1 MAVRNESSTR
11 FRDEVRIIP
20 TWGYFVALLG
30 YVAVGAAVVFSV
42 HSNKTPDPFFRL
54 PLVVPLGLAA
64 GTVMAC
70 YILLIIYINRDA
82 GRRGMNRLGWTLL
95 AIFIPN
101 GLGIVLYFVLRKAL
115 APNCPQCRA
124 IVESGFGFCPR
135 CCFRLTPVCAH
146 CQRTVHFNDKFCP
159 YCGCELATG
168 KPVSAPVSNQ
178 S

>member
-1 MAVRNESSTR
+1 MPVGNESSTR
-11 FRDEVRIIP
+11 FRDEIRIISP
-20 TWGYFVALLG
+20 WAYFIAALG
-30 YVAVGAAVVFSV
+30 YVAAGAAVVFSTLT
-42 HSNKTPDPFFRL
+42 NKGSGPFFRL
-54 PLVVPLGLAA
+54 PLNIVLGLAA
-64 GTVMAC
+64 GTVIAC
-70 YILLIIYINRDA
+70 YVLLIGYINRDA

-115 APNCPQCRA
+115 APNCPQCQA
-124 IVESGFGFCPR
+124 IVESGFGFCPC

-146 CQRTVHFNDKFCP
+146 CQHIVHINDKFCP

-168 KPVSAPVSNQ
+168 KTVSTPVPHQ

>member
-1 MAVRNESSTR
+1 MPVRNESSTR

-20 TWGYFVALLG
+20 TWAYFVALLG

-42 HSNKTPDPFFRL
+42 HSNKAPDPFFKL
-54 PLVVPLGLAA
+54 PVVVPLGLAA

-95 AIFIPN
+95 SIFIPN

-115 APNCPQCRA
+115 SPNCPQCHA
-124 IVESGFGFCPR
+124 LVESGFGFCPC
-135 CCFRLTPVCAH
+135 CCFRLTPMCTH
-146 CQRTVHFNDKFCP
+146 CQHTVHFNDKFCP

-168 KPVSAPVSNQ
+168 KPVSAPVSEQ

>member
-1 MAVRNESSTR
+1 MPVRNETSTR
-11 FRDEVRIIP
+11 FRDELRIIP
-20 TWGYFVALLG
+20 AWAYFVALLG
-30 YVAVGAAVVFSV
+30 YAGAGAAVVFSAL
-42 HSNKTPDPFFRL
+42 SNKTPGPLFRL
-54 PLVVPLGLAA
+54 PVLVMLGLAG
-64 GTVMAC
+64 GTVIAC

-115 APNCPQCRA
+115 APKCPQCRA
-124 IVESGFGFCPR
+124 IVEAGYGFCPY

-146 CQRTVHFNDKFCP
+146 CQHTVHFNDKFCP
-159 YCGCELATG
+159 YCGCELASG
-168 KPVSAPVSNQ
+168 KAVSAPVSDQ

>member
-1 MAVRNESSTR
+1 MPVRNESSTR
-11 FRDEVRIIP
+11 FKDEVRIIP
-20 TWGYFVALLG
+20 TWAYFVALLG

-54 PLVVPLGLAA
+54 PVVLPLGLAG

-115 APNCPQCRA
+115 SPNCPQCHA
-124 IVESGFGFCPR
+124 LVESGFGFCPC
-135 CCFRLTPVCAH
+135 CCFRLTPMCAH
-146 CQRTVHFNDKFCP
+146 CQHTVHFNDKFCP

-168 KPVSAPVSNQ
+168 KPVSAPVSEQ